1 MTSAVA
7 AVADPS
13 VACALALPAEDVA
26 SSVAAPARAREV
38 GWAQRAA
45 NVLFGAPVRGA
56 CGGAETSFTPKVLR
70 NGSGGVGARRARC
83 SPWIAREAPARAVCP
98 HLGERAGARRERR
111 TFVASYPCGADRG
124 GWRAL
129 ELAEV
134 YFSEALGLPGEEH
147 RRRRVDCYRAAEM
160 LLLHAAARGNIGAH
174 CRLGVIYEGDLCEGA
189 YWDGLADRQA
199 LHKADT
205 PCDERAYLHF
215 SFGAYH
221 GHGECCWRLGDLVA
235 AGRGCASSAAR
246 AFSLYRRA
254 FDLESGR
261 IDEDRA
267 STGNAALRLARAFE
281 LGRGCERTSAGAHL
295 VPAGRHWPRRRLR
308 RRSVALQARAH
319 RGSPRGGPHGPG
331 DRGHLL
337 RATRP
342 QTARAARWRL
352 SKMAARLTGWHS
364 TLVFWGGRS
373 GARGRR
379 CCGAYWPSGWAKA
392 SAAGRRAPRTR
403 RCCVA

>member
-13 VACALALPAEDVA
+13 VACTLALPAEDVA

-45 NVLFGAPVRGA
+45 NVLFGAPSARRA

-70 NGSGGVGARRARC
+70 NEKWRR
-83 SPWIAREAPARAVCP
+83 
-98 HLGERAGARRERR
+98 RRETGSVFAVDRKGGAGEGGLPRIWVSEPAPDGRGR

-147 RRRRVDCYRAAEM
+147 RRRRVDCYRAGRDAPSACGGPGQRRCP
-160 LLLHAAARGNIGAH
+160 LPSSASSTRAICARGRTGTAWPIS
-174 CRLGVIYEGDLCEGA
+174 
-189 YWDGLADRQA
+189 QA

-261 IDEDRA
+261 IDKGQCEYGQRRA
-267 STGNAALRLARAFE
+267 APRPRLRAGTRLRAG
-281 LGRGCERTSAGAHL
+281 LPPGAHL

-331 DRGHLL
+331 RSRALTKGNAAADGESRPL
-337 RATRP
+337 R
-342 QTARAARWRL
+342 RL
-352 SKMAARLTGWHS
+352 SKI
-364 TLVFWGGRS
+364 
-373 GARGRR
+373 
-379 CCGAYWPSGWAKA
+379 
-392 SAAGRRAPRTR
+392 AAGLD
-403 RCCVA
+403 

>member
-45 NVLFGAPVRGA
+45 NVLFGAPSARRA

-70 NGSGGVGARRARC
+70 NEKWRR
-83 SPWIAREAPARAVCP
+83 
-98 HLGERAGARRERR
+98 RRETGSVFAVDRKGGAGEGGLPRIWVSEPAPDGRGR

-160 LLLHAAARGNIGAH
+160 LLLHAAARGSVGAH

-267 STGNAALRLARAFE
+267 TRPRLRAGTRLRAG
-281 LGRGCERTSAGAHL
+281 LPPGAHL

-319 RGSPRGGPHGPG
+319 RGSPRGGPHGSG

-342 QTARAARWRL
+342 QTARAAR
-352 SKMAARLTGWHS
+352 
-364 TLVFWGGRS
+364 
-373 GARGRR
+373 
-379 CCGAYWPSGWAKA
+379 
-392 SAAGRRAPRTR
+392 
-403 RCCVA
+403 

>member
-45 NVLFGAPVRGA
+45 NVLFGAPSARRA

-70 NGSGGVGARRARC
+70 NEKWRR
-83 SPWIAREAPARAVCP
+83 
-98 HLGERAGARRERR
+98 RRETGSVFAVDRKGGAGEGGLPRIWVSEPAPDGRGR

-160 LLLHAAARGNIGAH
+160 LLLHAAARGSVGAH

-205 PCDERAYLHF
+205 PATSAPTCTSPSAPIMVTASAAGVWAIWWPRVGDALPR
-215 SFGAYH
+215 
-221 GHGECCWRLGDLVA
+221 RLGLSRCTGEPSIWR
-235 AGRGCASSAAR
+235 AGASTRTVRVRATPRCASPAPSSWDAA
-246 AFSLYRRA
+246 
-254 FDLESGR
+254 
-261 IDEDRA
+261 A
-267 STGNAALRLARAFE
+267 S
-281 LGRGCERTSAGAHL
+281 RTSAGRAPGTGWPPL
-295 VPAGRHWPRRRLR
+295 ASAPPSTPVSGTSSASASRLAAGWPAWPRRSRALTKGNAAADGESRPLR
-308 RRSVALQARAH
+308 
-319 RGSPRGGPHGPG
+319 
-331 DRGHLL
+331 
-337 RATRP
+337 
-342 QTARAARWRL
+342 RL
-352 SKMAARLTGWHS
+352 SKI
-364 TLVFWGGRS
+364 
-373 GARGRR
+373 
-379 CCGAYWPSGWAKA
+379 
-392 SAAGRRAPRTR
+392 AAGLD
-403 RCCVA
+403 

>member
-7 AVADPS
+7 AVADLS

-45 NVLFGAPVRGA
+45 NVLFGAPSARRA

-70 NGSGGVGARRARC
+70 NEKWRR
-83 SPWIAREAPARAVCP
+83 
-98 HLGERAGARRERR
+98 RRETGSVFAVDRKGGAGEGGLPRIWVSEPAPDGRGR

-160 LLLHAAARGNIGAH
+160 LLLHAAARGSIGAH

-205 PCDERAYLHF
+205 PLRRARLPALLLRRLSWSRRVLLAFGRSGGRGSGMRFLGGSGFLAVPASLRFGERAH
-215 SFGAYH
+215 
-221 GHGECCWRLGDLVA
+221 R
-235 AGRGCASSAAR
+235 RGPCE
-246 AFSLYRRA
+246 YGQRRA
-254 FDLESGR
+254 APRPRL
-261 IDEDRA
+261 RA
-267 STGNAALRLARAFE
+267 GTRLRAGLPP
-281 LGRGCERTSAGAHL
+281 GAHL

-308 RRSVALQARAH
+308 CWPVALQARAH

-342 QTARAARWRL
+342 QTARAAR
-352 SKMAARLTGWHS
+352 
-364 TLVFWGGRS
+364 
-373 GARGRR
+373 
-379 CCGAYWPSGWAKA
+379 
-392 SAAGRRAPRTR
+392 
-403 RCCVA
+403 

>member
-45 NVLFGAPVRGA
+45 NVLFGAPSARRA

-70 NGSGGVGARRARC
+70 NEKWRR
-83 SPWIAREAPARAVCP
+83 
-98 HLGERAGARRERR
+98 RRETGSVFAVDRKGGAGEGGLPRIWVSEPAPDGRGR

-261 IDEDRA
+261 IDD
-267 STGNAALRLARAFE
+267 
-281 LGRGCERTSAGAHL
+281 
-295 VPAGRHWPRRRLR
+295 
-308 RRSVALQARAH
+308 
-319 RGSPRGGPHGPG
+319 
-331 DRGHLL
+331 
-337 RATRP
+337 
-342 QTARAARWRL
+342 
-352 SKMAARLTGWHS
+352 
-364 TLVFWGGRS
+364 
-373 GARGRR
+373 
-379 CCGAYWPSGWAKA
+379 
-392 SAAGRRAPRTR
+392 
-403 RCCVA
+403 